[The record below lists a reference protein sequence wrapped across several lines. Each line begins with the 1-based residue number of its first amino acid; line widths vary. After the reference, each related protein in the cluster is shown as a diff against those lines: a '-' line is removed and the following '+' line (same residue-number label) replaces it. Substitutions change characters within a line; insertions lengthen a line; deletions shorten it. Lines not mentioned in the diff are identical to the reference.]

1 MFAARFFYSQIF
13 ANSRLHL
20 QNSNR
25 CFVLTMIYFRFRL
38 PALNARFIRLAFL
51 FSWATVITQTAHAET
66 DALKKLMQSN
76 NCMACHQIDKRKYGP
91 QFDEIPAKYAG
102 DAAAVNKISAKIKAG
117 GSGVWGEDIMPP
129 QPQVSEADAKRMA
142 ELILTLKPAN

>member
-1 MFAARFFYSQIF
+1 
-13 ANSRLHL
+13 
-20 QNSNR
+20 
-25 CFVLTMIYFRFRL
+25 MIYFRFRL